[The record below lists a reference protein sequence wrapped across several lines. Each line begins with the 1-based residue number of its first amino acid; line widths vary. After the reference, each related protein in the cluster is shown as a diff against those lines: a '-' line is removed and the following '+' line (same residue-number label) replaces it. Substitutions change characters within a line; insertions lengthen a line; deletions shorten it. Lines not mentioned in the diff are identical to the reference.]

1 MDQVTLD
8 EVRQELSNWPLVM
21 REQQMGS
28 EVVELEIKNTEADRA
43 KYPRLFAFLE
53 MARADANAASSLDAQ
68 IPFPEVIVISANET
82 QGAAFSAITFDDGKK
97 GRLLSIN
104 PLMINRLSDDM
115 LVSTLAHEFA
125 HYHHHPKIL
134 AGENRIEQRRL
145 YELEADR
152 YAANP
157 LSKACSIL
165 TTSPARHYFSV
176 PADSTHP
183 PVRLRVRALL
193 EEAYGNEVFRMSG
206 AFDDDYRF
214 QPLRVNAL
222 PVLENGIKVKNWDTQ
237 IAPAIRA
244 SVDADMVV
252 LDQLVAAEQNQ
263 DEGMGDRSMQAFI
276 DYLLPRINDFLKKN
290 ILSLEAPS
298 AEYIAQQFQN
308 ALADST
314 LRERV
319 TEMHQAMQWAF
330 KAYDETV
337 TYCNQTFVSADMQN
351 AVIEAVKQRLVEG
364 ILHQVYPSST
374 SEISDNYSIM
384 QPGN

>member
-97 GRLLSIN
+97 GRLL
-104 PLMINRLSDDM
+104 
-115 LVSTLAHEFA
+115 T
-125 HYHHHPKIL
+125 
-134 AGENRIEQRRL
+134 
-145 YELEADR
+145 
-152 YAANP
+152 
-157 LSKACSIL
+157 
-165 TTSPARHYFSV
+165 
-176 PADSTHP
+176 
-183 PVRLRVRALL
+183 
-193 EEAYGNEVFRMSG
+193 
-206 AFDDDYRF
+206 
-214 QPLRVNAL
+214 
-222 PVLENGIKVKNWDTQ
+222 
-237 IAPAIRA
+237 
-244 SVDADMVV
+244 
-252 LDQLVAAEQNQ
+252 
-263 DEGMGDRSMQAFI
+263 
-276 DYLLPRINDFLKKN
+276 
-290 ILSLEAPS
+290 
-298 AEYIAQQFQN
+298 
-308 ALADST
+308 DST